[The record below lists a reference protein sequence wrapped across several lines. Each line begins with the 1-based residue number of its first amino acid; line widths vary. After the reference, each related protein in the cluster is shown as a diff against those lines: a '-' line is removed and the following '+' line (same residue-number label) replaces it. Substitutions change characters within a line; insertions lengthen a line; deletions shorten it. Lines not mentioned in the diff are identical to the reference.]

1 MSQRYDPRT
10 DGLGPYGR
18 PQGDPNYGQYLSRTD
33 QAREMYER
41 AIRAENRAKGQGD
54 PNFAYESAPPLQP
67 ITGPIYDGGP
77 FDPNT
82 GPRQDLPSPGSPPLN
97 EDGIY
102 GGPNPYIFYSGLGA
116 GGGTNRGLVDET
128 PVGGGQITPEQ
139 KKAIKAQ
146 YSQYEA
152 LRGQAEQQR
161 QASFANLQG
170 AALGNAG
177 TIAPFSQGA
186 ALGNAAYQTPIPQQ
200 QPQYDWVGPAMG
212 AAASTAQGTRK
223 KKAPKRGKKNI
234 QPRNQVQSAILGGA
248 SRLFGR

>member
-1 MSQRYDPRT
+1 MSIFYDPRT

-18 PQGDPNYGQYLSRTD
+18 PQGDPNYGQPLSRTD

-82 GPRQDLPSPGSPPLN
+82 GPRQDLPSPGSYPPP
-97 EDGIY
+97 DDY
-102 GGPNPYIFYSGLGA
+102 TTAGLARWWEEQQLGQ
-116 GGGTNRGLVDET
+116 TQT
-128 PVGGGQITPEQ
+128 QGGGQITPEQ

-161 QASFANLQG
+161 QASFANLPG

-200 QPQYDWVGPAMG
+200 QPFPVERAQG
-212 AAASTAQGTRK
+212 AAAPTARGTRK
-223 KKAPKRGKKNI
+223 KKAPKGGRKNI

-248 SRLFGR
+248 SRAGR